1 MVHSKWNVRDFEMI
15 AFYWWHFGIVFVNG
29 LDSLVLHHVCM
40 WYLWF
45 VSLDTFLGFWQQNT
59 IQLNIVGFEGSFYM
73 LPDNPNETKLLPFF
87 LKQIHGYW
95 LFSSLKFNHKASHQ
109 LNRCWERLITE
120 NWKRMCCVR
129 FNTDL
134 VQSPFPRTRSPIS
147 FRMVRASISLNQR
160 TKSCCCLLSLYNQNE
175 TNLIHIS
182 NQ

>member
-1 MVHSKWNVRDFEMI
+1 MCVCGTYGSSRLT
-15 AFYWWHFGIVFVNG
+15 HFSASGNKTQFNWT
-29 LDSLVLHHVCM
+29 LLVLKVHFICC
-40 WYLWF
+40 L
-45 VSLDTFLGFWQQNT
+45 T
-59 IQLNIVGFEGSFYM
+59 IQM
-73 LPDNPNETKLLPFF
+73 KPKCCRFF
-87 LKQIHGYW
+87 LEQIHGYW
-95 LFSSLKFNHKASHQ
+95 LFSSLKFYHKASHQ

-129 FNTDL
+129 FNADL

-160 TKSCCCLLSLYNQNE
+160 TNSCCWLLSLYNQNE